1 MNTPNKL
8 TVFRVV
14 LVPIYMLFMLLESIP
29 FHYLIAFAI
38 FVIASLTDLI
48 DGKMARKNGQ
58 VTNFGKFLDPLADK
72 ILTTSALLCLM
83 QLGLCNVW
91 VLLFVLAREFLVTS
105 IRLIA
110 ASEGTVIAANMWG
123 KVKTTVQM
131 VATIFVIL
139 MLGVMDLG
147 LFKWFPIA
155 IVSNVLMWIT
165 ALFTVVSGGKYLFD
179 NLKLIDVT
187 K

>member
-8 TVFRVV
+8 TVFRVL
-14 LVPIYMLFMLLESIP
+14 LVPIYMMFMLLENIP
-29 FHYLIAFAI
+29 YHYLIAFVI
-38 FVIASLTDLI
+38 FVVASLTDLI
-48 DGKMARKNGQ
+48 DGKMARKNAQ
-58 VTNFGKFLDPLADK
+58 VTDFGKFLDPLADK

-83 QLGLCNVW
+83 GLKLCSVW
-91 VLLFVLAREFLVTS
+91 VVMIVLAREFIVTS

-131 VATIFVIL
+131 TATIVVIL
-139 MLGVMDLG
+139 ALSVMDAG
-147 LFKWFPIA
+147 LFKEFPIE

-165 ALFTVVSGGKYLFD
+165 AVFTVVSGGKYVFD
-179 NLKLIDVT
+179 NIKLVNTT